1 MIEEEASNDYPI
13 HDLLKKRW
21 SSRAFA
27 ERVVEKD
34 KLFSLLEAARW
45 APSSYNEQPWRFL
58 AAIKEEP
65 QEFQCMLNCLAE
77 TNQLW
82 AKHAPVLMI
91 AVAKLHFD
99 HNGKSNRHAFHDVGL
114 AVANLTVQATTLD
127 LFVHQMAGFDIER
140 TRHEYEIPEGFEP
153 VSGLAIGYL
162 AKPDQLPDSLREK
175 ELAPRVRRPIEE
187 FVFAGNWKQR
197 FKPE

>member
-1 MIEEEASNDYPI
+1 
-13 HDLLKKRW
+13 
-21 SSRAFA
+21 
-27 ERVVEKD
+27 
-34 KLFSLLEAARW
+34 
-45 APSSYNEQPWRFL
+45 
-58 AAIKEEP
+58 
-65 QEFQCMLNCLAE
+65 MLNCLAE

-82 AKHAPVLMI
+82 AKNAPVLMI

-114 AVANLTVQATTLD
+114 AVANLTVQATALD
-127 LFVHQMAGFDIER
+127 LFVHQMAGFDIEK

-175 ELAPRVRRPIEE
+175 ELAPRVRRPIKE
-187 FVFAGNWKQR
+187 FVFTGNWKQR